1 MFDAPCRE
9 FFPALRSG
17 FPPTGEK
24 TARRIRA
31 YARRSQ
37 AVTDKPG
44 KQRGISRRS
53 SIYNRFYGRRSA
65 VFPSVFPLTGRVLLD
80 GDRIDLDLRTHRQLG
95 YLIADACGHILRK
108 ERGVNGVHR
117 GEIGDVGE
125 QDRRF
130 HDIGVGI
137 TRLFEDVP
145 RLVSDWRV

>member
-1 MFDAPCRE
+1 M
-9 FFPALRSG
+9 
-17 FPPTGEK
+17 
-24 TARRIRA
+24 
-31 YARRSQ
+31 
-37 AVTDKPG
+37 
-44 KQRGISRRS
+44 
-53 SIYNRFYGRRSA
+53 
-65 VFPSVFPLTGRVLLD
+65 FPLTGRVLLD

-145 RLVSDWRV
+145 QIGERLARLVFDAFGIAPVAPSIGSCPEM